1 MVKHRRNSLRGQAP
15 QPHGSHCTLA
25 PEGRGVGGEVVLLRL
40 EDLLHTGLADALLAA
55 VPSAPAERLRSE
67 DVPRPESRRAIT
79 MPCD

>member
-1 MVKHRRNSLRGQAP
+1 M
-15 QPHGSHCTLA
+15 
-25 PEGRGVGGEVVLLRL
+25 LLRL

-79 MPCD
+79 MPCDSSPGALVVRVHIASTGQ